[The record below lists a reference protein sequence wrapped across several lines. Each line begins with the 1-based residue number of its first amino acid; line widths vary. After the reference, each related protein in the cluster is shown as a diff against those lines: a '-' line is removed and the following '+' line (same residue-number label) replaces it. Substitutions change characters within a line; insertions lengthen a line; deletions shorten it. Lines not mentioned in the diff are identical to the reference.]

1 MAEKTIDKFLAR
13 VVRLHEQE
21 RGGTFQLPPTWV
33 IPAAVGEMGKKYGR

>member
-21 RGGTFQLPPTWV
+21 EGEPFSSPPTWV
-33 IPAAVGEMGKKYGR
+33 IPVAVGDMGKKCGR